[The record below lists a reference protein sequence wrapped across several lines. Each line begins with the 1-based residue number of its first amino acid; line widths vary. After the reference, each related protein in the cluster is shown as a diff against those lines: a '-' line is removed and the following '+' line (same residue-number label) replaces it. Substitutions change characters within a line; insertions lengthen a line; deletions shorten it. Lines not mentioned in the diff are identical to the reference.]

1 MPDRKMFW
9 RIVRRLFVAQHG
21 RLLVILLALG
31 ASAALT
37 AALLNLQV
45 DARDRLTK
53 EFRVFG
59 ANIIVA
65 PRNTKSSGA
74 NAVTLDESVVEK
86 VRQSLPPRAS
96 ADSYLYLVASVS
108 TANSTQPVNAVV
120 AGKRT
125 ERIDQLSG
133 NSDLVTPRDNTNL
146 CTVGFK
152 AAQQLNLQP
161 GAGLTLKNDKKEEVC
176 TSEIADSRGDAQ
188 DSQIVVNLDAAQRL
202 ASLPGKVSLIQVS
215 VPGTP
220 REIREYI
227 ATLAQNI
234 PAADVHGLRQFTDAE
249 AKIYTRVSGL
259 LTATTALVLALTG
272 LCVMAAMTNVA
283 MERKNDV
290 GLMKAIGGATRRV
303 LRLFLAEAA
312 LLGLVGG
319 IVGAATGLLLSIWLG
334 KTVFGVAARPRLI
347 VYPVS
352 VALTI
357 LVAIVSS
364 YPLRR
369 LANISPASV
378 FRGEA

>member
-9 RIVRRLFVAQHG
+9 RIVRRLFAAQRG

-31 ASAALT
+31 ASAAIT

-59 ANIIVA
+59 ANIIVS
-65 PRNTKSSGA
+65 PRDTKPSSAGVA
-74 NAVTLDESVVEK
+74 TLDESIAEK

-108 TANSTQPVNAVV
+108 STSSAPVNAVI
-120 AGKRT
+120 AGKRI
-125 ERIDQLSG
+125 EGINRSSWRSAI
-133 NSDLVTPRDNTNL
+133 VTPRGNKNL
-146 CTVGFK
+146 CFVGVK
-152 AAQQLNLQP
+152 AAQQLHLQP
-161 GAGLTLKNDKKEEVC
+161 DDRLTLKNDNREESC
-176 TSEIADSRGDAQ
+176 IAEIADAHGDAQ

-202 ASLPGKVSLIQVS
+202 ASLPGKVSLVQVS
-215 VPGTP
+215 VAGTP
-220 REIREYI
+220 RQIRDYI
-227 ATLAQNI
+227 AALAQTI
-234 PAADVHGLRQFTDAE
+234 PSADVHGLRQFTDAE
-249 AKIYTRVSGL
+249 AKIYNRVSGL

-319 IVGAATGLLLSIWLG
+319 IVGAAAGLLLSIWLG

-347 VYPVS
+347 VYPIS

-357 LVAIVSS
+357 LVAIISS